1 MRREAPKDGPQI
13 QVERVN
19 TAAGS
24 TAGAGSGDFH
34 QYRIQRRRER
44 ARVMQMEKEHEK
56 VKKLN
61 KKIPLLNFPIASYSR
76 RIRARKGRET
86 SCI

>member
-19 TAAGS
+19 NAAGS

-56 VKKLN
+56 VN
-61 KKIPLLNFPIASYSR
+61 NEKIFWLKFSIASCPK
-76 RIRARKGRET
+76 RI
-86 SCI
+86 

>member
-1 MRREAPKDGPQI
+1 MPMRREIPKDGTQI

-19 TAAGS
+19 NASGS

-44 ARVMQMEKEHEK
+44 ARVIQMEKEHEM
-56 VKKLN
+56 VYIFFLN
-61 KKIPLLNFPIASYSR
+61 ELILYLASNSR
-76 RIRARKGRET
+76 
-86 SCI
+86 